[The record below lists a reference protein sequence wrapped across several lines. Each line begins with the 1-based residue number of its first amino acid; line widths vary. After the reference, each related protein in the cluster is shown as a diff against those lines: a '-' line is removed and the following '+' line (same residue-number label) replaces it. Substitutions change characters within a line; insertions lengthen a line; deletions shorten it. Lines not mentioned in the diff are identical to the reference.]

1 MVLLKE
7 IKSPVSQE
15 LDKFNDYFKQSFRSD
30 VYLLNLITNYVLRS
44 KGKQMRP
51 LLVLLSAKLTGGIT
65 QSTYDAATLIEL
77 MHTATLIHDDVVDD
91 APSRRGLLTLH
102 KIWKNKIAVLIG
114 DYLLSR
120 GLLLAVKNKEYDL
133 LEIVSGA
140 VKEMSEG
147 ELLQIEKSK
156 RLDISE
162 EVYFKII
169 RKKTATLLASCA
181 AAGAKSAGSDA
192 ETVRKLKLFGEN
204 LGIAFQI
211 KDDILDYNGNNTG
224 KKLGN
229 DIKEKKITLPL
240 LFSLNQ
246 AETKEKRKIIK
257 LLRQKNKTDKT
268 IREIFNFVDRYNGI
282 AYATKK
288 MNEFTDAAIAQI
300 DNFKD
305 LSIHKN
311 LLDFVEFVVKRNK

>member
-1 MVLLKE
+1 MASLKE
-7 IKSPVSQE
+7 IKLPVSQE
-15 LDKFNDYFKQSFRSD
+15 LDFFNDYFKQSFRSD

-51 LLVLLSAKLTGGIT
+51 LLVLLSAKLTGEIT
-65 QSTYDAATLIEL
+65 PSTYDAATLIEL

-91 APSRRGLLTLH
+91 AASRRGLLTLH
-102 KIWKNKIAVLIG
+102 KIWKNKITVLIG

-133 LEIVSGA
+133 LEIVSEA

-162 EVYFKII
+162 EIYFKII

-181 AAGAKSAGSDA
+181 AAGAKSAGADTK
-192 ETVRKLKLFGEN
+192 TVEKLKLFGEN

-211 KDDILDYNGNNTG
+211 KDDILDYNGNKTG
-224 KKLGN
+224 KKVGN

-240 LFSLNQ
+240 LFSLKQ
-246 AETKEKRKIIK
+246 AENNEKKKIIK

-268 IREIFNFVDRYNGI
+268 IREIFDFVNRYDGI
-282 AYATKK
+282 VYATQK
-288 MNEFTDAAIAQI
+288 MNEFTDIAIAQI
-300 DNFKD
+300 DDFKD
-305 LSIHKN
+305 SSIYKD
-311 LLDFVEFVVKRNK
+311 LLDFVEFVVKRSK

>member
-1 MVLLKE
+1 MISLKE
-7 IKSPVSQE
+7 IKSPVSHE

-51 LLVLLSAKLTGGIT
+51 LLVLLVAKLTGNIT
-65 QSTYDAATLIEL
+65 SSTYDAATLIEL

-91 APSRRGLLTLH
+91 AANRRGLLTLH

-169 RKKTATLLASCA
+169 RKKTASLLASCA

-192 ETVRKLKLFGEN
+192 GTVQKLKLFGEN

-211 KDDILDYNGNNTG
+211 KDDILDYNGNKTG
-224 KKLGN
+224 KKVGN

-240 LFSLNQ
+240 LFSLKQ
-246 AETKEKRKIIK
+246 AENHEKRKIIR

-268 IREIFNFVDRYNGI
+268 IREIFDFVATYDGI
-282 AYATKK
+282 TYATRK
-288 MNEFTDAAIAQI
+288 MNDFTDAAIAQI
-300 DNFKD
+300 NDFKD
-305 LSIHKN
+305 SPIHKN
-311 LLDFVEFVVKRNK
+311 LLDFVEFVVKRSK

>member
-1 MVLLKE
+1 MTLLKE
-7 IKSPVSQE
+7 IKSPVSKE
-15 LDKFNDYFKQSFRSD
+15 LDHFNDYFKQSFRSD
-30 VYLLNLITNYVLRS
+30 VYLLNLITNYVLRN

-51 LLVLLSAKLTGGIT
+51 LLVFLSAKLTGNINT
-65 QSTYDAATLIEL
+65 STYDAATLIEL

-91 APSRRGLLTLH
+91 APSRRGLPTLH

-133 LEIVSGA
+133 LEIVSSA

-162 EVYFKII
+162 AVYFDII

-181 AAGAKSAGSDA
+181 AAGAKSAGADT
-192 ETVRKLKLFGEN
+192 EIVLKLKSFGEN

-211 KDDILDYNGNNTG
+211 KDDILDYNGTKTG
-224 KKLGN
+224 KKVGN

-240 LFSLNQ
+240 LYSLKQ
-246 AETKEKRKIIK
+246 AENKDKKKIIN

-268 IREIFNFVDRYNGI
+268 IREIFDFVDQYNGI

-288 MNEFTDAAIAQI
+288 MNEFVDKAIAQI
-300 DNFKD
+300 EDFKNAP
-305 LSIHKN
+305 IYKN
-311 LLDFVEFVVKRNK
+311 LLSFVDFVVKRSE